1 MSKTVE
7 KALQL
12 LEIFTEE
19 KPYWRL
25 DEISKYTEIPKPT
38 AYRLLKKF
46 VQFGYLQRI
55 SFQQDDLVIDG
66 EVYGL
71 GTKFLELG
79 ERVAGRLDIRQIAYP
94 YMKKI
99 QMQFNEAVQIVMRE
113 QNQGIY
119 IEKIDSTRPVR
130 LYTRVGR
137 YAPLYAGA
145 CTRTLLAYLSDD
157 EIDRI
162 LESPLTQYAS
172 QTPTSIDEVLKLVE
186 QTRESGFAYSDSE
199 LEEGSVSIAVPIF
212 DRFGTVPY
220 SISMAGFST
229 NLPKEKVAIFVG
241 PLWEAAAE
249 ISKKIGYTDPYPYG
263 KNFKHKQKEENRL

>member
-7 KALQL
+7 KALRL
-12 LEIFTEE
+12 LDIFTEE

-25 DEISKYTEIPKPT
+25 DEISKFTEIPKPT
-38 AYRLLKKF
+38 AYRLLQKF

-99 QMQFNEAVQIVMRE
+99 QTQFNEAVQIVMRE

-145 CTRTLLAYLSDD
+145 CTRTLLAYLSDE

-162 LESPLTQYAS
+162 LENPLTQYAS
-172 QTPTSIDEVLKLVE
+172 QTPTSIEEVWKLVE

-229 NLPKEKVAIFVG
+229 SLPREKVSQFVG

-249 ISKKIGYTDPYPYG
+249 ISKKIGYTYPYPYG
-263 KNFKHKQKEENRL
+263 KNFEQQQKEENRL